1 MAEVSAFRGV
11 LNFFVDLG
19 IYDVILPFLLVFSIV
34 FAILDKTRVLGYE
47 TIDNKQYPKK
57 SINAIVA
64 FCIAFFVVAS
74 AKLVEVIMKVSSEVV
89 ILLLAIV
96 LFMALIGVFMEQ
108 DANGV
113 SLKNYTGWQKG
124 FMVACLIGIVLIF
137 LDALGWIDIV
147 YNFLKDH
154 WSNELVASVVLLLTV
169 VGVMAFVVG
178 KGDGQPAADKDKGKE
193 GSG

>member
-47 TIDNKQYPKK
+47 VIDKVNYPKK

-74 AKLVEVIMKVSSEVV
+74 AKLVEVIMKVSSQVV
-89 ILLLAIV
+89 ILLFAIV

-108 DANGV
+108 NEKGV
-113 SLKNYTGWQKG
+113 SLPKGPWQTG
-124 FMVACLIGIVLIF
+124 FMIACLIGILLIF
-137 LDALGWIDIV
+137 FNALGWIDTV
-147 YNFLKDH
+147 YNFLSLH
-154 WSNELVASVVLLLTV
+154 WSNELVASVILLGTIV
-169 VGVMAFVVG
+169 AVMAFVV
-178 KGDGQPAADKDKGKE
+178 KSPKDNKANPP
-193 GSG
+193 ST

>member
-47 TIDNKQYPKK
+47 TVDKIQYPKK

-64 FCIAFFVVAS
+64 FSIAFFVVAS
-74 AKLVEVIMKVSSEVV
+74 AYLVEVIMKVSSQIV

-96 LFMALIGVFMEQ
+96 LFMALVGTFMEQ
-108 DANGV
+108 TDKGV
-113 SLKNYTGWQKG
+113 SLPKGPWQTG
-124 FMVACLIGIVLIF
+124 FMIACLVGILLIF
-137 LDALGWIDIV
+137 FNALGWIDSV
-147 YNFLKDH
+147 YNFLKLH
-154 WSNELVASVVLLLTV
+154 WSNELVASVILLATII
-169 VGVMAFVVG
+169 GVMVFVTKRPSG
-178 KGDGQPAADKDKGKE
+178 NNGKE
-193 GSG
+193 KETV

>member
-11 LNFFVDLG
+11 LNFFVELG

-47 TIDNKQYPKK
+47 EIDKVKYPKK

-64 FCIAFFVVAS
+64 FSIAFFVVAS

-96 LFMALIGVFMEQ
+96 LFMALIGTFMEQ
-108 DANGV
+108 TDKGI
-113 SLKNYTGWQKG
+113 SLPKGAWQTG
-124 FMVACLIGIVLIF
+124 FMAACLIGIVLIF
-137 LDALGWIDIV
+137 LNALGWMDKM
-147 YNFLKDH
+147 YDFLRLH
-154 WSNELVASVVLLLTV
+154 WSNELVASVILLLTII
-169 VGVMAFVVG
+169 GVMAFVVKG
-178 KGDGQPAADKDKGKE
+178 PKGDKKSSDDKTD
-193 GSG
+193 